1 LLCFCRADPTAPEV
15 LQADRLVAAAAR
27 KAVAMHR
34 ALEAS
39 RTLQQLPS
47 SVSTTPGS
55 NYEEHGHQQP
65 AEQQQHQ
72 PHEA

>member
-1 LLCFCRADPTAPEV
+1 MRIHAACLLAGCLAADPAAPEV

-39 RTLQQLPS
+39 RTMQQLPGGPS
-47 SVSTTPGS
+47 LQGET
-55 NYEEHGHQQP
+55 
-65 AEQQQHQ
+65 AEQQANHT
-72 PHEA
+72 A

>member
-1 LLCFCRADPTAPEV
+1 MCAFAAGSFLSDPTAPEV

-39 RTLQQLPS
+39 RTMQQLPG
-47 SVSTTPGS
+47 TLQ
-55 NYEEHGHQQP
+55 EEA
-65 AEQQQHQ
+65 AE
-72 PHEA
+72 

>member
-1 LLCFCRADPTAPEV
+1 MNNAAIVCDADPTAPEV

-39 RTLQQLPS
+39 RTMQQLPG
-47 SVSTTPGS
+47 TAQA
-55 NYEEHGHQQP
+55 EA
-65 AEQQQHQ
+65 AEQQ
-72 PHEA
+72 ANKA